1 MPAACIS
8 FNGRALGYERQPA
21 VENLSLTLR
30 HGAMV
35 AILGPNGA
43 GKSTLLKGMAGLLR
57 PLSGSVEGLK
67 GHRIAYMPQQAAID
81 RGFPI
86 NVFDFVALGLWHE
99 MGALGAM
106 GRNRAQR
113 CRDALAA
120 VGLDRHGHCTLDALS
135 GGQFQRALFARLML
149 QDASILLLDEPFASV
164 DERTT
169 DELVAILH
177 RWHAEGRT
185 VLSVL
190 HDVELAKAQF
200 GEALLL
206 AREPIAW
213 GRSSQVLVPQNL
225 ELARR
230 AAHAGNAA
238 ISWGASDARNG
249 AAP

>member
-1 MPAACIS
+1 MSAACIS
-8 FNGRALGYERQPA
+8 LHGLALGYAQRPA
-21 VENLSLTLR
+21 VENLNLSVR

-43 GKSTLLKGMAGLLR
+43 GKSTLLKGLAGLLR
-57 PLSGSVEGLK
+57 PLRGRVDGLK
-67 GHRIAYMPQQAAID
+67 GHRIAYMPQQASID

-99 MGALGAM
+99 VGAFGGM
-106 GRNRAQR
+106 GRQHLQR
-113 CRDALAA
+113 CHDALAA
-120 VGLDRHGHCTLDALS
+120 VGLTRQGHCTLDELS

-149 QDASILLLDEPFASV
+149 QDASILLLDEPFAAV

-169 DELVAILH
+169 GELVDILH
-177 RWHAEGRT
+177 RWHQEGRT

-190 HDVELAKAQF
+190 HDVELARAQF

-213 GRSSQVLVPQNL
+213 GAASQVLVPQNL

-230 AAHAGNAA
+230 ASHGREEYQA
-238 ISWGASDARNG
+238 
-249 AAP
+249 

>member
-1 MPAACIS
+1 MRAAGIS
-8 FNGRALGYERQPA
+8 FNDLALGYERQPA
-21 VENLSLTLR
+21 VENLNLTMR

-57 PLSGSVEGLK
+57 PLRGSVEGLK

-106 GRNRAQR
+106 GRNHAGQ

-185 VLSVL
+185 VISVL

-206 AREPIAW
+206 SRKPVAW
-213 GRSSQVLVPQNL
+213 GPCSQVLVPQNL

-230 AAHAGNAA
+230 AAHAASA
-238 ISWGASDARNG
+238 PMSCGASDVCG
-249 AAP
+249 GTAP